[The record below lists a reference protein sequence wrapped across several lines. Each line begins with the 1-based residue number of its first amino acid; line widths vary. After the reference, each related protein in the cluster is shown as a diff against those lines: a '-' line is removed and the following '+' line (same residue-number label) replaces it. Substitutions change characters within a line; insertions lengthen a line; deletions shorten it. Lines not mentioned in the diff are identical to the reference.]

1 MIDSGKETWA
11 ANELRDAEL
20 GDARLN
26 KRLVKVVGTLASHAA
41 SSVPEAC
48 DSWAETKGVYRL
60 WDSLRVTPQAIRQA
74 HRQSTVERVEGLDAV
89 LVVQD
94 TTTLDVSHRPAT
106 KGVGPLDRPS
116 RQGVKVHS
124 ALAVSTQGVPLG
136 IIHQQDWVRDPD
148 TVGKK
153 HKRHQLETKD
163 KESQRWLSA
172 LEATQESMPQQ
183 TTMVTVADREAD
195 IYDLWATPRRP
206 GSELLIR
213 VSHNR
218 RVKHQARYLWDAV
231 LQSPVKGELK
241 IQLNRSATRVPREAT
256 LTVRYTK
263 LAIRAPAHRESKE
276 HLEPVEAQLILAQEE
291 NPPTGVKP
299 VRWLLFTTLPVRD
312 YQDAIRFLRWY
323 SYRWLVERYHYV
335 LKSGCNMEKLQ
346 LEEVNRI
353 LRALATYCIVA
364 WRLLWLTYEARQNP
378 DSPCDSVLQ
387 LHEWQSLYC
396 TVNKTP
402 VPPKTPPTLH
412 EAVRWIA
419 QLGGFLGR
427 RHDGEP
433 GVKTIW
439 RGLRRLNDIAE
450 TWKLLNPDH
459 STHHLRLVGKA

>member
-1 MIDSGKETWA
+1 
-11 ANELRDAEL
+11 
-20 GDARLN
+20 
-26 KRLVKVVGTLASHAA
+26 VKVVATLASHAA

-60 WDSLRVTPQAIRQA
+60 WDSSSVTPQAIRQA
-74 HRQSTVERVEGLDAV
+74 HQKSAVERLEGLGEV
-89 LVVQD
+89 LVIQD
-94 TTTLDVSHRPAT
+94 TTSLDVTHRPAT

-153 HKRHQLETKD
+153 HKRRQLETKD
-163 KESQRWLSA
+163 KESQRWLNA
-172 LEATQESMPQQ
+172 LESTQEIIPQD
-183 TTMVTVADREAD
+183 TTVVTVADREAD
-195 IYDLWATPRRP
+195 IYDLWITPRTA

-218 RVKHQARYLWDAV
+218 RVKHQALYLWDAV
-231 LQSPVKGELK
+231 LQNPVQGELS
-241 IQLNRSATRVPREAT
+241 IQLNRRDNRPAREAV
-256 LTVRYTK
+256 LTVRYAT
-263 LAIRAPAHRESKE
+263 LAIRGPAHRESKE
-276 HLEPVEAQLILAQEE
+276 HLEPVQAQVILAQEE
-291 NPPTGVKP
+291 NPPTGVTP
-299 VRWLLFTTLPVRD
+299 VRWLLLTTLPVRD
-312 YQDAIRFLRWY
+312 YQDAIQFLRWY

-346 LEEVNRI
+346 LQDVGRI

-364 WRLLWLTYEARQNP
+364 WRLLWLTYQARQNP
-378 DSPCDSVLQ
+378 DSSCDSVLQ
-387 LHEWQSLYC
+387 VHEWQSLYC

-402 VPPKTPPTLH
+402 VPPEKPPTLRQ
-412 EAVRWIA
+412 AVRWIA

-439 RGLRRLNDIAE
+439 RGLRRLHDISE
-450 TWKLLNPDH
+450 TWKLLNPDYPV
-459 STHHLRLVGKA
+459 HHLRLVGKA